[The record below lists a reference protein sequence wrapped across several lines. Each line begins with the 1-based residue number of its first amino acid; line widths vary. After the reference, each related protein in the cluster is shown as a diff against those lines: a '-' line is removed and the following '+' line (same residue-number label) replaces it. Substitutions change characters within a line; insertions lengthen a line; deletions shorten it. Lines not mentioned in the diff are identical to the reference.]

1 MERLAV
7 YPGSFDPITNG
18 HLDIIKRG
26 LRFFDK
32 LIILI
37 AYNPNKSGLFSVEER
52 MELIRQ
58 VVGDDPRIRVDS
70 FSGLLVNYVR
80 DSGATVILRGLRALV
95 GLRVRVPDGP
105 HQPAPQPGHRDGLS
119 HDRVQVV
126 LHELEPDQ
134 GGSQPRRVRPG
145 SRPRNRSP
153 ETPGEIRRQFQER
166 VKDMKLGPLTKVLRP
181 SPTLAVTMKAK
192 ALQKE
197 GRDIIGFGAGEPDF
211 DTPDNIK
218 AAAIRAIEEGFTKY
232 TPVGGIDELKD
243 AVIEKLRKDNGLVYK
258 RSQIVVSTGAK
269 HTLFNMAQV
278 LFGQGDEVI
287 IPAPYWVSYPDIV
300 LLADATPVFVDGG
313 ESEGFKLT
321 PAKLKKAITAKTK
334 ALILNSPSNPTG
346 AAYTLDELKGLAE
359 VLKGTEIIV
368 VSDDIYEKVVYDDF
382 RFSNMANVSE
392 EMKEKTIVVNGLSK
406 SHAMTGW
413 RMGYAA
419 GPDNVIA
426 AMTEIQSQST
436 SNATSIVQKA
446 SIEALLGDQSFI
458 PKMVAEFKKRRDV
471 IVGALND
478 IPGITCAMPP
488 GAFYVF
494 PRVSALYGRKYQGK
508 TIATSNDFSE
518 FLLEAANVA
527 VVPGGAFG
535 NDDYIRLSYATSME
549 LIVEGVKR
557 IAGAVAKLD

>member
-1 MERLAV
+1 M
-7 YPGSFDPITNG
+7 
-18 HLDIIKRG
+18 
-26 LRFFDK
+26 
-32 LIILI
+32 
-37 AYNPNKSGLFSVEER
+37 
-52 MELIRQ
+52 
-58 VVGDDPRIRVDS
+58 
-70 FSGLLVNYVR
+70 
-80 DSGATVILRGLRALV
+80 
-95 GLRVRVPDGP
+95 
-105 HQPAPQPGHRDGLS
+105 
-119 HDRVQVV
+119 
-126 LHELEPDQ
+126 
-134 GGSQPRRVRPG
+134 
-145 SRPRNRSP
+145 
-153 ETPGEIRRQFQER
+153 
-166 VKDMKLGPLTKVLRP
+166 KDMKLGPLTKVLRP

-218 AAAIRAIEEGFTKY
+218 TAAIRAIQEGFTKY

-243 AVIEKLRKDNGLVYK
+243 AIIEKLRKDNGLAYK

-300 LLADATPVFVDGG
+300 LLADATPVIVDGG
-313 ESEGFKLT
+313 ESDGFKLT
-321 PAKLKKAITAKTK
+321 PANLKKAITEKTK
-334 ALILNSPSNPTG
+334 AIILNSPSNPTG
-346 AAYTLDELKGLAE
+346 AAYNLDELKGLAE

-368 VSDDIYEKVVYDDF
+368 ISDDIYEKVVYDDF
-382 RFSNMANVSE
+382 RFSNIANVSE

-436 SNATSIVQKA
+436 SNATSFVQKA
-446 SIEALLGDQSFI
+446 AIEALLGDQSFI
-458 PKMVAEFKKRRDV
+458 PKMVAEFKKRRDA
-471 IVGALND
+471 IVGALNG
-478 IPGITCAMPP
+478 IPGITCATPP

-494 PRVSALYGRKYQGK
+494 PKVSALYGKNYEGK
-508 TIATSNDFSE
+508 TISTSNDFSE

-535 NDDYIRLSYATSME
+535 NDDCIRLSYATSME
-549 LIVEGVKR
+549 LILEGMKR
-557 IAGAVAKLD
+557 TAAAVSKLD

>member
-1 MERLAV
+1 
-7 YPGSFDPITNG
+7 
-18 HLDIIKRG
+18 
-26 LRFFDK
+26 
-32 LIILI
+32 
-37 AYNPNKSGLFSVEER
+37 
-52 MELIRQ
+52 
-58 VVGDDPRIRVDS
+58 
-70 FSGLLVNYVR
+70 
-80 DSGATVILRGLRALV
+80 
-95 GLRVRVPDGP
+95 
-105 HQPAPQPGHRDGLS
+105 
-119 HDRVQVV
+119 
-126 LHELEPDQ
+126 
-134 GGSQPRRVRPG
+134 
-145 SRPRNRSP
+145 
-153 ETPGEIRRQFQER
+153 
-166 VKDMKLGPLTKVLRP
+166 MKLGPLTKVLRP

-218 AAAIRAIEEGFTKY
+218 AAAIRAIQEGFTKY

-243 AVIEKLRKDNGLVYK
+243 AVVEKLRKDNGLVYK
-258 RSQIVVSTGAK
+258 RSQIIVSTGAK

-334 ALILNSPSNPTG
+334 AIILNSPSNPTG

-368 VSDDIYEKVVYDDF
+368 ISDDIYEKVVYDDF

-436 SNATSIVQKA
+436 SNPTSIVQKA

-478 IPGITCAMPP
+478 IPGITCALPP

-508 TIATSNDFSE
+508 PIATSNDFSE
-518 FLLEAANVA
+518 YLLEAANVA

-535 NDDYIRLSYATSME
+535 NDDYIRLSYATSMG

-557 IAGAVAKLD
+557 IAGAVAKLG

>member
-1 MERLAV
+1 
-7 YPGSFDPITNG
+7 
-18 HLDIIKRG
+18 
-26 LRFFDK
+26 
-32 LIILI
+32 
-37 AYNPNKSGLFSVEER
+37 
-52 MELIRQ
+52 
-58 VVGDDPRIRVDS
+58 
-70 FSGLLVNYVR
+70 
-80 DSGATVILRGLRALV
+80 
-95 GLRVRVPDGP
+95 
-105 HQPAPQPGHRDGLS
+105 
-119 HDRVQVV
+119 
-126 LHELEPDQ
+126 
-134 GGSQPRRVRPG
+134 
-145 SRPRNRSP
+145 
-153 ETPGEIRRQFQER
+153 
-166 VKDMKLGPLTKVLRP
+166 MKLGPLTKVLRP

-243 AVIEKLRKDNGLVYK
+243 AVIEKLRKDNRLDYK

-278 LFGQGDEVI
+278 LFGQDDEVI

-300 LLADATPVFVDGG
+300 LLADATPVIVDAT
-313 ESEGFKLT
+313 EAEGFKLT
-321 PAKLKKAITAKTK
+321 PAKLKKAITGRTK

-346 AAYTLDELKGLAE
+346 AAYTLDELRGLAE

-368 VSDDIYEKVVYDDF
+368 ISDDIYEKVVYDDF
-382 RFSNMANVSE
+382 RFSNMANVSG

-436 SNATSIVQKA
+436 SNPTSIVQKA
-446 SIEALLGDQSFI
+446 SVEALLGDQSFI
-458 PKMVAEFKKRRDV
+458 PKMVAEFKKRRDA
-471 IVGALND
+471 IVGALNA
-478 IPGITCAMPP
+478 IPGITCATPP

-494 PRVSALYGRKYQGK
+494 PRVAALYGKKYQGK
-508 TIATSNDFSE
+508 AIINSSEFSE
-518 FLLEAANVA
+518 FLLDEANVA
-527 VVPGGAFG
+527 VIAGGAFG
-535 NDDYIRLSYATSME
+535 DDNHIRLSYATSMK

-557 IAGAVAKLD
+557 IAGAVAKLG

>member
-1 MERLAV
+1 
-7 YPGSFDPITNG
+7 
-18 HLDIIKRG
+18 
-26 LRFFDK
+26 
-32 LIILI
+32 
-37 AYNPNKSGLFSVEER
+37 
-52 MELIRQ
+52 
-58 VVGDDPRIRVDS
+58 
-70 FSGLLVNYVR
+70 
-80 DSGATVILRGLRALV
+80 
-95 GLRVRVPDGP
+95 
-105 HQPAPQPGHRDGLS
+105 
-119 HDRVQVV
+119 
-126 LHELEPDQ
+126 
-134 GGSQPRRVRPG
+134 
-145 SRPRNRSP
+145 
-153 ETPGEIRRQFQER
+153 
-166 VKDMKLGPLTKVLRP
+166 MKLGPLTKVLRP

-218 AAAIRAIEEGFTKY
+218 AAAIRAIQEGFTKY

-300 LLADATPVFVDGG
+300 LLADATPVIVDGG

-334 ALILNSPSNPTG
+334 AIILNSPSNPTG

-368 VSDDIYEKVVYDDF
+368 ISDDIYEKVVYDDF

-446 SIEALLGDQSFI
+446 AIEALLGDQSFI

-508 TIATSNDFSE
+508 PIATSNDFSE

-535 NDDYIRLSYATSME
+535 NDDYIRLSYATSMG

-557 IAGAVAKLD
+557 IAGAVAKLG

>member
-1 MERLAV
+1 
-7 YPGSFDPITNG
+7 
-18 HLDIIKRG
+18 
-26 LRFFDK
+26 
-32 LIILI
+32 
-37 AYNPNKSGLFSVEER
+37 
-52 MELIRQ
+52 
-58 VVGDDPRIRVDS
+58 
-70 FSGLLVNYVR
+70 
-80 DSGATVILRGLRALV
+80 
-95 GLRVRVPDGP
+95 
-105 HQPAPQPGHRDGLS
+105 
-119 HDRVQVV
+119 
-126 LHELEPDQ
+126 
-134 GGSQPRRVRPG
+134 
-145 SRPRNRSP
+145 
-153 ETPGEIRRQFQER
+153 
-166 VKDMKLGPLTKVLRP
+166 MKLGPLTKVLRP

-218 AAAIRAIEEGFTKY
+218 AAAIRAIQEGFTKY

-243 AVIEKLRKDNGLVYK
+243 AIIEKLRKDNGLAYK

-300 LLADATPVFVDGG
+300 LLADAAPVFVDGG

-321 PAKLKKAITAKTK
+321 PEKLKKAITAKTK
-334 ALILNSPSNPTG
+334 AIILNSPSNPTG
-346 AAYTLDELKGLAE
+346 AAYTQGELKGLAE

-368 VSDDIYEKVVYDDF
+368 ISDDIYEKIIYDDF
-382 RFSNMANVSE
+382 RFSNIANVSE

-446 SIEALLGDQSFI
+446 AIEALLGDQSFI

-478 IPGITCAMPP
+478 IPGITCATPP

-494 PRVSALYGRKYQGK
+494 PKVSALYGKNYKGK
-508 TIATSNDFSE
+508 TISTSNDFSE
-518 FLLEAANVA
+518 FLLDEANVA
-527 VVPGGAFG
+527 VIAGGAFG
-535 NDDYIRLSYATSME
+535 NDDHIRLSYATSMG

-557 IAGAVAKLD
+557 IAGAVVKLG

>member
-1 MERLAV
+1 
-7 YPGSFDPITNG
+7 
-18 HLDIIKRG
+18 
-26 LRFFDK
+26 
-32 LIILI
+32 
-37 AYNPNKSGLFSVEER
+37 
-52 MELIRQ
+52 
-58 VVGDDPRIRVDS
+58 
-70 FSGLLVNYVR
+70 
-80 DSGATVILRGLRALV
+80 
-95 GLRVRVPDGP
+95 
-105 HQPAPQPGHRDGLS
+105 
-119 HDRVQVV
+119 
-126 LHELEPDQ
+126 
-134 GGSQPRRVRPG
+134 
-145 SRPRNRSP
+145 
-153 ETPGEIRRQFQER
+153 
-166 VKDMKLGPLTKVLRP
+166 MKLGPLTKVLRP

-218 AAAIRAIEEGFTKY
+218 AAAVSAIQEGFTKY

-243 AVIEKLRKDNGLVYK
+243 AVIEKLRKDNGLSYK
-258 RSQIVVSTGAK
+258 RPQIVVSTGAK
-269 HTLFNMAQV
+269 HTLYNMAQV

-300 LLADATPVFVDGG
+300 LLADATPVIVDATA
-313 ESEGFKLT
+313 EEAFKLT
-321 PAKLKKAITAKTK
+321 PAKLKKAITARTR
-334 ALILNSPSNPTG
+334 ALILNSPSNPSG
-346 AAYTLDELKGLAE
+346 AAYALDELRELGE

-368 VSDDIYEKVVYDDF
+368 ISDDIYEKVVYDDF
-382 RFSNMANVSE
+382 AFFNMANVSE

-436 SNATSIVQKA
+436 SNPTSIVQKA

-458 PKMVAEFKKRRDV
+458 PKMVAEFKKRRDT
-471 IVGALND
+471 IVAALNA

-494 PRVSALYGRKYQGK
+494 PRVAALYGKTYKGK
-508 TIATSNDFSE
+508 AITNSYEFSE
-518 FLLEAANVA
+518 FLLEEANVA
-527 VVPGGAFG
+527 VIAGGAFG
-535 NDDYIRLSYATSME
+535 NDDHIRLSYATSMN

-557 IAGAVAKLD
+557 IAGAVARLG

>member
-1 MERLAV
+1 M
-7 YPGSFDPITNG
+7 N
-18 HLDIIKRG
+18 
-26 LRFFDK
+26 
-32 LIILI
+32 
-37 AYNPNKSGLFSVEER
+37 
-52 MELIRQ
+52 
-58 VVGDDPRIRVDS
+58 
-70 FSGLLVNYVR
+70 
-80 DSGATVILRGLRALV
+80 
-95 GLRVRVPDGP
+95 
-105 HQPAPQPGHRDGLS
+105 
-119 HDRVQVV
+119 
-126 LHELEPDQ
+126 
-134 GGSQPRRVRPG
+134 
-145 SRPRNRSP
+145 
-153 ETPGEIRRQFQER
+153 
-166 VKDMKLGPLTKVLRP
+166 LGPLTKVLRP

-243 AVIEKLRKDNGLVYK
+243 AVIEKLRKDNGLVYT
-258 RSQIVVSTGAK
+258 RPQIVVSTGAK

-278 LFGQGDEVI
+278 LFGLGDEVI
-287 IPAPYWVSYPDIV
+287 IPSPYWVSYPDIV
-300 LLADATPVFVDGG
+300 LLADASPVFVAGG
-313 ESEGFKLT
+313 ELEGFKIT
-321 PAKLKKAITAKTK
+321 PAKLKVAITEKTK
-334 ALILNSPSNPTG
+334 AIILNSPSNPTG

-368 VSDDIYEKVVYDDF
+368 ISDDIYEKVVYDDF
-382 RFSNMANVSE
+382 RFTNMANVSE
-392 EMKEKTIVVNGLSK
+392 EMKEQTIVVNGLSK

-436 SNATSIVQKA
+436 SNPTSIVQKA
-446 SIEALLGDQSFI
+446 AIEALLGDQSFI

-494 PRVSALYGRKYQGK
+494 PKVSALYGKNYNGK
-508 TIATSNDFSE
+508 TISTSNDFSE
-518 FLLEAANVA
+518 FLLDEANVA
-527 VVPGGAFG
+527 VIAGGAFG
-535 NDDYIRLSYATSME
+535 NDNYIRLSYATSME
-549 LIVEGVKR
+549 LIVEGMKR

>member
-1 MERLAV
+1 
-7 YPGSFDPITNG
+7 
-18 HLDIIKRG
+18 
-26 LRFFDK
+26 
-32 LIILI
+32 
-37 AYNPNKSGLFSVEER
+37 
-52 MELIRQ
+52 
-58 VVGDDPRIRVDS
+58 
-70 FSGLLVNYVR
+70 
-80 DSGATVILRGLRALV
+80 
-95 GLRVRVPDGP
+95 
-105 HQPAPQPGHRDGLS
+105 
-119 HDRVQVV
+119 
-126 LHELEPDQ
+126 
-134 GGSQPRRVRPG
+134 
-145 SRPRNRSP
+145 
-153 ETPGEIRRQFQER
+153 
-166 VKDMKLGPLTKVLRP
+166 MKLGPLTKVLRP

-243 AVIEKLRKDNGLVYK
+243 AVAEKLRKDNGLVYK

-278 LFGQGDEVI
+278 LFGKGDEVI
-287 IPAPYWVSYPDIV
+287 IPAPFWVSYPDIV
-300 LLADATPVFVDGG
+300 LLADATPVFVAGG

-321 PAKLKKAITAKTK
+321 PENLKKAITTKTK
-334 ALILNSPSNPTG
+334 AIILNSPSNPTG
-346 AAYTLDELKGLAE
+346 AAYTLNELKGLAE

-368 VSDDIYEKVVYDDF
+368 ISDDIYEKVVYDDF

-419 GPDNVIA
+419 GPDNVIS

-436 SNATSIVQKA
+436 SNPTSIVQKA

-471 IVGALND
+471 IVGALNG
-478 IPGITCAMPP
+478 IPGITCALPP

-508 TIATSNDFSE
+508 PIATSNDFSE

-535 NDDYIRLSYATSME
+535 NDDYIRLSYATSMG
-549 LIVEGVKR
+549 LIVEGMKR

>member
-1 MERLAV
+1 
-7 YPGSFDPITNG
+7 
-18 HLDIIKRG
+18 
-26 LRFFDK
+26 
-32 LIILI
+32 
-37 AYNPNKSGLFSVEER
+37 
-52 MELIRQ
+52 
-58 VVGDDPRIRVDS
+58 
-70 FSGLLVNYVR
+70 
-80 DSGATVILRGLRALV
+80 
-95 GLRVRVPDGP
+95 
-105 HQPAPQPGHRDGLS
+105 
-119 HDRVQVV
+119 
-126 LHELEPDQ
+126 
-134 GGSQPRRVRPG
+134 
-145 SRPRNRSP
+145 
-153 ETPGEIRRQFQER
+153 
-166 VKDMKLGPLTKVLRP
+166 MKLGPLTKVLRP
-181 SPTLAVTMKAK
+181 SPTIAVTMKAK

-218 AAAIRAIEEGFTKY
+218 AAAIRAIQEGFTKY

-243 AVIEKLRKDNGLVYK
+243 AVIEKLRKDNGLAYK

-300 LLADATPVFVDGG
+300 LLADATPVIVDGG
-313 ESEGFKLT
+313 ESEGFKIT

-334 ALILNSPSNPTG
+334 AIILNSPSNPTG

-368 VSDDIYEKVVYDDF
+368 ISDDIYEKVVYDDF
-382 RFSNMANVSE
+382 RFSNMANVGE

-446 SIEALLGDQSFI
+446 AIEALLGDQSFI

-508 TIATSNDFSE
+508 PIATSNDFSE

-535 NDDYIRLSYATSME
+535 NDDYIRLSYATSMG

>member
-1 MERLAV
+1 
-7 YPGSFDPITNG
+7 
-18 HLDIIKRG
+18 
-26 LRFFDK
+26 
-32 LIILI
+32 
-37 AYNPNKSGLFSVEER
+37 
-52 MELIRQ
+52 
-58 VVGDDPRIRVDS
+58 
-70 FSGLLVNYVR
+70 
-80 DSGATVILRGLRALV
+80 
-95 GLRVRVPDGP
+95 
-105 HQPAPQPGHRDGLS
+105 
-119 HDRVQVV
+119 
-126 LHELEPDQ
+126 
-134 GGSQPRRVRPG
+134 
-145 SRPRNRSP
+145 
-153 ETPGEIRRQFQER
+153 
-166 VKDMKLGPLTKVLRP
+166 MKLGPLTKGLRP

-218 AAAIRAIEEGFTKY
+218 AAAIRAIQEGFTKY

-321 PAKLKKAITAKTK
+321 PTKLKNAITATTK

-346 AAYTLDELKGLAE
+346 AAYTLDEWKGLAE

-368 VSDDIYEKVVYDDF
+368 ISDDIYEKIIYDDF
-382 RFSNMANVSE
+382 RFSNIANVSE

-446 SIEALLGDQSFI
+446 AIEALLGDQSFI

-478 IPGITCAMPP
+478 IPGITCATPP

-494 PRVSALYGRKYQGK
+494 PKVSALYGKNYKGK
-508 TIATSNDFSE
+508 TISTSNDFSE
-518 FLLEAANVA
+518 FLLDEANVA
-527 VVPGGAFG
+527 VIAGGAFG
-535 NDDYIRLSYATSME
+535 NDEHIRLSYATSMG

-557 IAGAVAKLD
+557 IAGAVVKLG

>member
-1 MERLAV
+1 
-7 YPGSFDPITNG
+7 
-18 HLDIIKRG
+18 
-26 LRFFDK
+26 
-32 LIILI
+32 
-37 AYNPNKSGLFSVEER
+37 
-52 MELIRQ
+52 
-58 VVGDDPRIRVDS
+58 
-70 FSGLLVNYVR
+70 
-80 DSGATVILRGLRALV
+80 
-95 GLRVRVPDGP
+95 
-105 HQPAPQPGHRDGLS
+105 
-119 HDRVQVV
+119 
-126 LHELEPDQ
+126 
-134 GGSQPRRVRPG
+134 
-145 SRPRNRSP
+145 
-153 ETPGEIRRQFQER
+153 
-166 VKDMKLGPLTKVLRP
+166 MKLGPLTKVLRP

-218 AAAIRAIEEGFTKY
+218 AAAIRAIQEGFTKY

-269 HTLFNMAQV
+269 HALFNMAQV

-321 PAKLKKAITAKTK
+321 PAKLKKAITARTK
-334 ALILNSPSNPTG
+334 AIIINSPSNPTG
-346 AAYTLDELKGLAE
+346 AAYSFDELKALAE
-359 VLKGTEIIV
+359 VLKGTEILVI
-368 VSDDIYEKVVYDDF
+368 SDDIYEKVLYDDF
-382 RFSNMANVSE
+382 RFFNMANVSE
-392 EMKEKTIVVNGLSK
+392 VMKEKTIVVNGLSK

-436 SNATSIVQKA
+436 SNPTSFVQKA

-494 PRVSALYGRKYQGK
+494 PRVSALYGRNYQGK
-508 TIATSNDFSE
+508 PIATSNDFSE
-518 FLLEAANVA
+518 YLLEAANVA

>member
-1 MERLAV
+1 
-7 YPGSFDPITNG
+7 
-18 HLDIIKRG
+18 
-26 LRFFDK
+26 
-32 LIILI
+32 
-37 AYNPNKSGLFSVEER
+37 
-52 MELIRQ
+52 
-58 VVGDDPRIRVDS
+58 
-70 FSGLLVNYVR
+70 
-80 DSGATVILRGLRALV
+80 
-95 GLRVRVPDGP
+95 
-105 HQPAPQPGHRDGLS
+105 
-119 HDRVQVV
+119 
-126 LHELEPDQ
+126 
-134 GGSQPRRVRPG
+134 
-145 SRPRNRSP
+145 
-153 ETPGEIRRQFQER
+153 
-166 VKDMKLGPLTKVLRP
+166 
-181 SPTLAVTMKAK
+181 
-192 ALQKE
+192 
-197 GRDIIGFGAGEPDF
+197 
-211 DTPDNIK
+211 
-218 AAAIRAIEEGFTKY
+218 
-232 TPVGGIDELKD
+232 VGGIDELKD
-243 AVIEKLRKDNGLVYK
+243 AVAEKLRKDNGLVYK
-258 RSQIVVSTGAK
+258 RSQIIVSTGAK

-278 LFGQGDEVI
+278 LFGKGDEVI
-287 IPAPYWVSYPDIV
+287 IPAPFWVSYPDIV
-300 LLADATPVFVDGG
+300 LLADATPVFVAGG

-321 PAKLKKAITAKTK
+321 PANLKKAITTKTK
-334 ALILNSPSNPTG
+334 AIILNSPSNPTG

-368 VSDDIYEKVVYDDF
+368 ISDDIYEKVVYDDF

-419 GPDNVIA
+419 GPDNVIS

-436 SNATSIVQKA
+436 SNPTSIVQKA

-471 IVGALND
+471 IVGALNG
-478 IPGITCAMPP
+478 IPGITCALPP

-508 TIATSNDFSE
+508 PIATSNDFSE

-535 NDDYIRLSYATSME
+535 NDDYIRLSYATSMG

>member
-1 MERLAV
+1 
-7 YPGSFDPITNG
+7 
-18 HLDIIKRG
+18 
-26 LRFFDK
+26 
-32 LIILI
+32 
-37 AYNPNKSGLFSVEER
+37 
-52 MELIRQ
+52 
-58 VVGDDPRIRVDS
+58 
-70 FSGLLVNYVR
+70 
-80 DSGATVILRGLRALV
+80 
-95 GLRVRVPDGP
+95 
-105 HQPAPQPGHRDGLS
+105 
-119 HDRVQVV
+119 
-126 LHELEPDQ
+126 
-134 GGSQPRRVRPG
+134 
-145 SRPRNRSP
+145 
-153 ETPGEIRRQFQER
+153 
-166 VKDMKLGPLTKVLRP
+166 MKLGPLTKVLRP

-243 AVIEKLRKDNGLVYK
+243 AVVEKLRKDNGLVYK
-258 RSQIVVSTGAK
+258 RSQIIVSTGAK

-300 LLADATPVFVDGG
+300 LLADASPVFVDGA
-313 ESEGFKLT
+313 ESEGFKIT
-321 PAKLKKAITAKTK
+321 PAKLKAAITAKTK
-334 ALILNSPSNPTG
+334 AIILNSPSNPTG

-368 VSDDIYEKVVYDDF
+368 ISDDIYEKVVYDDF
-382 RFSNMANVSE
+382 RFANMANVSE

-436 SNATSIVQKA
+436 SNPTSIVQKA

-471 IVGALND
+471 IVGSLND

-494 PRVSALYGRKYQGK
+494 PRVSALYGKNYKGK
-508 TIATSNDFSE
+508 TISTSNDFSE
-518 FLLEAANVA
+518 FLLDEANVA
-527 VVPGGAFG
+527 VIAGGAFG

-549 LIVEGVKR
+549 LIVEGMKR

>member
-1 MERLAV
+1 
-7 YPGSFDPITNG
+7 
-18 HLDIIKRG
+18 
-26 LRFFDK
+26 
-32 LIILI
+32 
-37 AYNPNKSGLFSVEER
+37 
-52 MELIRQ
+52 
-58 VVGDDPRIRVDS
+58 
-70 FSGLLVNYVR
+70 
-80 DSGATVILRGLRALV
+80 
-95 GLRVRVPDGP
+95 
-105 HQPAPQPGHRDGLS
+105 
-119 HDRVQVV
+119 
-126 LHELEPDQ
+126 
-134 GGSQPRRVRPG
+134 
-145 SRPRNRSP
+145 
-153 ETPGEIRRQFQER
+153 
-166 VKDMKLGPLTKVLRP
+166 MKLGPLTKVLRP

-218 AAAIRAIEEGFTKY
+218 AAAIRAIQEGFTKY

-243 AVIEKLRKDNGLVYK
+243 AVAEKLRKDNSLVYK
-258 RSQIVVSTGAK
+258 RSQIIVSTGAK

-278 LFGQGDEVI
+278 LFGKGDEVI
-287 IPAPYWVSYPDIV
+287 IPAPFWVSYPDIV
-300 LLADATPVFVDGG
+300 LLADATPVFVAGG

-321 PAKLKKAITAKTK
+321 PANLKKAITTRTK
-334 ALILNSPSNPTG
+334 AIILNSPSNPTG

-368 VSDDIYEKVVYDDF
+368 ISDDIYEKVVYDDF

-419 GPDNVIA
+419 GPDNVIS

-436 SNATSIVQKA
+436 SNPTSIVQKA

-478 IPGITCAMPP
+478 IPGITCALPP

-508 TIATSNDFSE
+508 PIVTSNDFSE

-535 NDDYIRLSYATSME
+535 NDDYIRLSYATSMG
-549 LIVEGVKR
+549 LIVEGMKR